1 LQRALSPVR
10 RKTVGEN
17 MRCRTLMSG
26 SSGNAA
32 YFESVSTRLLVDGG
46 KPGVQITRALAA
58 YCHVSA
64 AELEALLVTHAHRD
78 HVLGVGVLAR
88 RYKLPVYATEGTWFE
103 MKPVVGDI
111 PKYLRRVIGTDD
123 RLRIGDLEIE
133 TFETTHDALESIG
146 YIIGDG
152 SGKVGLVTDTGVFT
166 EKMAGRLQ
174 QLDGI
179 ILEANHDLD
188 LLRKSRY
195 PPDLKKRISGVQG
208 HLSNE
213 DAAGALAKIAGP
225 QIRQVLLAH
234 LSEENNT
241 EETALAALRECLSE
255 RLIKERVSLSVAPRH
270 GASRWIAV

>member
-1 LQRALSPVR
+1 
-10 RKTVGEN
+10 
-17 MRCRTLMSG
+17 MSG

-32 YFESVSTRLLVDGG
+32 YFESASTRLLVDGG
-46 KPGVQITRALAA
+46 KPGAQITHALEA
-58 YCHVSA
+58 YCHVKA
-64 AELEALLVTHAHRD
+64 TELDALLVTHAHRD

-103 MKPVVGDI
+103 MEPIVGDI
-111 PKYLRRVIGTDD
+111 PKYLRRMIGTDD
-123 RLRIGDLEIE
+123 RLRIGDFEIE
-133 TFETTHDALESIG
+133 IFETAHDALESIG
-146 YIIGDG
+146 CVIADG

-166 EKMAGRLQ
+166 ERMVCRLQ

-188 LLRKSRY
+188 LLRKGRY
-195 PPDLKKRISGVQG
+195 PSDLKKRISGVQG

-213 DAAGALAKIAGP
+213 DAARALAKISGP
-225 QIRQVLLAH
+225 QIRQVILAH

-255 RLIKERVSLSVAPRH
+255 RLIKERLSLSVAPRH
-270 GASRWIAV
+270 EASRWIAV